1 MTERIRFSLLGPL
14 EIEVD
19 GRPVRVSSGRQRAV
33 LAMLLI
39 SPDRVVSV
47 DALTET
53 VWQGTP
59 PATARNQIAICV
71 TSLRKTFRA
80 AGADDGLIETSHPGY
95 ILSSRNC
102 RIDLKE
108 LGELIGRARLAAAH
122 DDRAP
127 EATELFEQALGLW
140 RGQALDGL
148 GGGRIDDTATEL
160 NELWLD
166 VNEEYAALQLRLG
179 WHRPVV
185 ARLTPLVREHPL
197 REQAR
202 AHLMQAHH
210 LAGRRAEA
218 LQLYRLGREALVEEL
233 GVEPGPA
240 LREMHRQVLQEEDG
254 PGAAPRGKAPAVP
267 AAPAVAA
274 LTAGASVPAQLPLP
288 AAAFTG
294 REPELAT
301 LDELLPGQDDKV
313 LAVAVV
319 SGVSGV
325 GKSALAL
332 HWANRAA
339 RHFPDGQLFIDVHGY
354 REDDQPLSPMT
365 VLDQA
370 LRALGVSSAQIPA
383 GLPERSALYRSVLS
397 GRRLLIILDD
407 VRSSTQIRPLLPG
420 RGQCVVLV
428 TSRDQL
434 DELAGDY
441 AAVHIPL
448 KVLTPDEADRMLATV
463 IGAERV
469 ATDPVSA
476 ARLVELCGRL
486 PLALRIAAGRLA
498 TRPHWSLR
506 QLTSRLEDRFS
517 RLDVL
522 SPNDGGVRAGFQ
534 LSYRELSPEAA
545 QLYRRLG
552 LLPVT
557 TFTGWMGAAV
567 LDVGVHR
574 AEDLIEQLVDAQ
586 LLEVSTPGAG
596 TLQSRFRIQ
605 ELLRLFAWERAHVED
620 GEQEREDAV
629 ARAFGTLLTLA
640 DEAHRSLYGKGT
652 LMPHRARHAVALP
665 GTTVARLLA
674 DPIEWFE
681 SERTT
686 VLGLTGHAAQ
696 NPALG
701 HAWELIARTV
711 PLFETRNYLDDWEQ
725 AARVSLE
732 AARAAG
738 DGLGAAVMLR
748 SLGTLAITR
757 RRYGDA
763 EELLSQAMEL
773 LDGRSADG
781 SGERALVL
789 RNLALCARFKG
800 DLDGAAHFC
809 RSALDHFG
817 HSDDL
822 AERSHALG
830 LLAQIEL
837 ERGDT
842 EAGIALTRE
851 AIRSGE
857 AAGSVRGKAQN
868 IYRLAE
874 AYLRAGEM
882 RSAEDSCREVVSLTR
897 VQGDRLGE
905 AYALRALGETQWR
918 QDRPHEAEATLKEA
932 LAVAEEVADRFLQA
946 RTEVDLACAEATRRG
961 AGAVSRL
968 RRAREVFRGM
978 DAGSWERR
986 VGRALERVV
995 VGEREGVVVE
1005 ATVLARELAAR

>member
-1 MTERIRFSLLGPL
+1 MKERIRFGLLGPL

-19 GRPVRVSSGRQRAV
+19 GRQVRVSSGRQRAV

-47 DALTET
+47 EALTET

-71 TSLRKTFRA
+71 TSLRKTFRE

-122 DDRAP
+122 DDRAR
-127 EATELFEQALGLW
+127 EATELFEQALVLW
-140 RGQALDGL
+140 RGRVLDGL
-148 GGGRIDDTATEL
+148 GGGRIDDTVTEL

-179 WHRPVV
+179 WHRPVI

-202 AHLMQAHH
+202 AHLMHAHH

-254 PGAAPRGKAPAVP
+254 PAAAPLGEAR

-274 LTAGASVPAQLPLP
+274 PAARASVPAQLPLAP
-288 AAAFTG
+288 AAFTG
-294 REPELAT
+294 REPELTT
-301 LDELLPGQDDKV
+301 LDGLLPGQDDGV

-325 GKSALAL
+325 GKSALAV

-370 LRALGVSSAQIPA
+370 LRALGVPSAQIPA

-428 TSRDQL
+428 TSRDRL

-448 KVLTPDEADRMLATV
+448 KVMTPDEADRMLAVV

-469 ATDPVSA
+469 ATDPVAA

-486 PLALRIAAGRLA
+486 PLALRIAAARLA
-498 TRPHWSLR
+498 TRPHWSLD

-567 LDVGVHR
+567 LDVGVNR

-586 LLEVSTPGAG
+586 LLEVSTPGTG

-620 GEQEREDAV
+620 DEQEREAAV
-629 ARAFGTLLTLA
+629 ARAFGTLLSLA
-640 DEAHRSLYGKGT
+640 DEAHRRLYGRGT
-652 LMPHRARHAVALP
+652 LLPHRARHAVALP
-665 GTTVARLLA
+665 ETTVARLLA

-681 SERTT
+681 SERTA

-701 HAWELIARTV
+701 HSWELIARTV

-725 AARVSLE
+725 AALVSLE
-732 AARAAG
+732 AARTAG

-773 LDGRSADG
+773 LDGRAAGG

-800 DLDGAAHFC
+800 DLDGAAHLC

-857 AAGSVRGKAQN
+857 AAGSGRGKAQN
-868 IYRLAE
+868 TYRLAE
-874 AYLRAGEM
+874 AYLRAGEV
-882 RSAEDSCREVVSLTR
+882 RAAEESCREVVALTR

-905 AYALRALGETQWR
+905 AYALRALGEAQWR
-918 QDRPHEAEATLKEA
+918 QGRPHEAEAMLKEA
-932 LAVAEEVADRFLQA
+932 LAVAEEVGDRFLQA

-961 AGAVSRL
+961 GAAVGRL

-978 DAGSWERR
+978 DARSWERR
-986 VGRALERVV
+986 VGRALEKVLA
-995 VGEREGVVVE
+995 GEREGVVVE
-1005 ATVLARELAAR
+1005 AAVLARELAAR